1 MSLLPYPTAMGCD
14 PRVTHT
20 DPAGLVEG
28 YLADVV
34 TRARESLGG
43 NLIGAY
49 AAGSVAFGSYQH
61 GRSDVDVALVTADP
75 LSWEQKDDLVQRLR
89 HESLPCP
96 ARGLELVVYW
106 RAVAGAGAAEP
117 GFEVELNTG
126 ATMPFR
132 VTYGG
137 SERAAE
143 DGLFWYAI
151 DRSILREY
159 GRSLLG
165 PPAHDIFGEVNRAD
179 LRRLLIDG
187 LEWQLAQPT
196 AAGNDPDPDAADA
209 VLGACRALARIRTG
223 YWLGKV
229 AAGTRIAESGLG
241 AEVIGQ
247 AIRARVDDGPG
258 PGAADA
264 RAFQQ
269 QVLAEITGG

>member
-1 MSLLPYPTAMGCD
+1 MGCD
-14 PRVTHT
+14 PRVTHSDDGT
-20 DPAGLVEG
+20 AIEDYLGALV
-28 YLADVV
+28 AQ
-34 TRARESLGG
+34 ARESLGG

-49 AAGSVAFGSYQH
+49 AAGSVAFGAYQP

-75 LSWEQKDDLVQRLR
+75 LSWEQKDDIVQRLR
-89 HESLPCP
+89 HENLPCP

-126 ATMPFR
+126 ETMPFR
-132 VTYGG
+132 ATYGG
-137 SERAAE
+137 TERAAE

-151 DRSILREY
+151 DRSILREH
-159 GRSLLG
+159 GRALLG
-165 PPAHDIFGEVNRAD
+165 PPAHDVFGEVSRGD

-187 LEWQLAQPT
+187 LNWYLAQP
-196 AAGNDPDPDAADA
+196 APAGNEPDTGAADA

-223 YWLGKV
+223 YWLAKV
-229 AAGTRIAESGLG
+229 PAGLRIAESGFGTDVIRQAVDARIDG
-241 AEVIGQ
+241 AP
-247 AIRARVDDGPG
+247 A

-269 QVLAEITGG
+269 QVLAEITGS

>member
-1 MSLLPYPTAMGCD
+1 MIEDYLSA
-14 PRVTHT
+14 
-20 DPAGLVEG
+20 LV
-28 YLADVV
+28 AQ
-34 TRARESLGG
+34 ARESLGG

-89 HESLPCP
+89 HENLPCP

-106 RAVAGAGAAEP
+106 RAVAGSGTAEP

-132 VTYGG
+132 ATYGG
-137 SERAAE
+137 TERADT
-143 DGLFWYAI
+143 DGRFWYGI

-159 GRSLLG
+159 GRSLVG
-165 PPAHDIFGEVNRAD
+165 PSAHDVFGEVTRGD
-179 LRRLLIDG
+179 LRQLLIDS
-187 LEWQLAQPT
+187 LQWYLAQP
-196 AAGNDPDPDAADA
+196 APAGNAPDPDAADA
-209 VLGACRALARIRTG
+209 ILGACRALARIRTG
-223 YWLGKV
+223 YWLAKV

-241 AEVIGQ
+241 TEVIRQ
-247 AIRARVDDGPG
+247 AIEARVNDGPA

-264 RAFQQ
+264 REFQE
-269 QVLAEITGG
+269 QVLAEITGS

>member
-1 MSLLPYPTAMGCD
+1 MRCD
-14 PRVTHT
+14 PRVTSA
-20 DPAGLVEG
+20 DPSTLIEE
-28 YLADVV
+28 YLAELVA
-34 TRARESLGG
+34 RARESLGG

-75 LSWEQKDDLVQRLR
+75 LSWEQKNDLVQRLR
-89 HESLPCP
+89 HENLPCP

-132 VTYGG
+132 ATYGG
-137 SERAAE
+137 TERAAA

-159 GRSLLG
+159 GRALVG
-165 PPAHDIFGEVNRAD
+165 PPAHDVFGEVSRGD
-179 LRRLLIDG
+179 LRQLLIDG
-187 LEWQLAQPT
+187 LHWYLAQP
-196 AAGNDPDPDAADA
+196 APADNEPDPDAHDA
-209 VLGACRALARIRTG
+209 ILGACRALARIRTG
-223 YWLGKV
+223 YWLAKV
-229 AAGTRIAESGLG
+229 AAGTRIAESGFG
-241 AEVIGQ
+241 TEIIRQ
-247 AIRARVDDGPG
+247 AVDARVNDGPA

-269 QVLAEITGG
+269 QVLDEITGS